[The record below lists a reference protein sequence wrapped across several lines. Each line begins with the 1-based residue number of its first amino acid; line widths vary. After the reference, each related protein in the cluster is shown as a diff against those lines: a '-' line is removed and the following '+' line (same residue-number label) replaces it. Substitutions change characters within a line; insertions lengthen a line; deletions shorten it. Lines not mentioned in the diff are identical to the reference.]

1 MNRKIFLLIISLCL
15 LILQS
20 CNGQNNSGTQK
31 PIGGSFENRDFIYYG
46 IPEII
51 NSTDTSQGWKLK
63 GEKLLLTGTVY
74 KSDGKTVAPNVLLY
88 YYHTNSNGIYP
99 VDEREERNM
108 PKNSKGQSHGFIRG
122 WVKTDERGRY
132 NIYTIRP
139 GVYPTHDEPA
149 HIHINVKEPNELN
162 EYYIDDFVFDDDK
175 ILNSSKRQNLKNRA
189 GSGILRL
196 VKKQNLLIGERDII
210 LGLNIPGYPE
220 TKNEKISSGK
230 NIGEEVFSFIPY
242 HAFGPDKG
250 TNTCPVCKYGW
261 YQGILYFVGNHPDWN
276 EIKSWLKFLEAES
289 EIRKEYLKVY
299 FVYGN
304 EKEKSSRAA
313 GHLSE
318 LGKLLNLKN
327 LALTIVPSFS
337 DKTSE
342 IYLNHINPEAGNTII
357 IYKRSRIIGKFVNLS
372 PDPENFLAVTTTLDQ
387 SVNEYFSLPKTANA
401 DN

>member
-20 CNGQNNSGTQK
+20 CNGQNNSGTQN

-51 NSTDTSQGWKLK
+51 NSTDTSPGWKLK

-88 YYHTNSNGIYP
+88 YYHTNSDGIYP

-139 GVYPTHDEPA
+139 GVYPTRDEPA

-175 ILNSSKRQNLKNRA
+175 ILNSSKRQKLKNRA

-220 TKNEKISSGK
+220 TRNEKISSGK

-313 GHLSE
+313 GRLSE
-318 LGKLLNLKN
+318 LGNSLNLKN

-342 IYLNHINPEAGNTII
+342 IYLNRINPEAGNTII

>member
-51 NSTDTSQGWKLK
+51 NSTDTSPGWKLK

-88 YYHTNSNGIYP
+88 YYHTNSDGIYP

-175 ILNSSKRQNLKNRA
+175 ILNSSKRQKLRNRG

-313 GHLSE
+313 GRLSE
-318 LGKLLNLKN
+318 LGNSLNLKN

-372 PDPENFLAVTTTLDQ
+372 PEPENFLAVTTTLDQ